1 MPKVIL
7 FMKRRKGITHEEF
20 RAAYEGSHARLA
32 EKFFGKFMVD
42 YRRNYIQRESNVS
55 HRPDDSTDEDYD
67 VITEIWYRDEAA
79 MRGMWAAN
87 QEPTIKAE
95 LEADGDAFDVE
106 ATRFYVVD
114 EQLRTPG

>member
-42 YRRNYIQRESNVS
+42 YRRNYIQRDQGVS
-55 HRPDDSTDEDYD
+55 HRTDGGTDDDYD
-67 VITEIWYRDEAA
+67 VITEIWYRTEEDL
-79 MRGMWAAN
+79 RGMWAAN
-87 QEPTIKAE
+87 QEPAIKAE
-95 LEADGDAFDVE
+95 LEADGDAFDTDAV
-106 ATRFYVVD
+106 RFFVVD
-114 EQLRTPG
+114 EVLRKPG